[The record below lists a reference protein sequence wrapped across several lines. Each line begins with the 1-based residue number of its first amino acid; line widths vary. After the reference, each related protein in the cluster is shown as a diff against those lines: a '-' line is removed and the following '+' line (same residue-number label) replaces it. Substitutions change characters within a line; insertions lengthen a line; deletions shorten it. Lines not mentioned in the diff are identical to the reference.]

1 MAEII
6 ITVSNMGETTIHA
19 KGYSGNSCEAATK
32 FIEDAIGVVKWR
44 APTPERFESA
54 SVAQKREAF

>member
-6 ITVSNMGETTIHA
+6 VTVTNMGDVTIHA

-32 FIEDAIGVVKWR
+32 FIEDAIGKVTNRK
-44 APTPERFESA
+44 ATPERFESA
-54 SVAQKREAF
+54 KGGARKEAC